1 MSLNSKVEKLLGNQ
15 NSKVDKLLAS
25 KKPTLDQPQ
34 EIKDNSN
41 EKQKKIVEN
50 LLGRSTLIIK
60 PNSLTETQYLD
71 LQKSKK
77 YTAEVLSPDKHK
89 KNLKRNTD
97 CQKTGSIQKFSTYKS
112 LNYSCQKV
120 FVVRFI

>member
-1 MSLNSKVEKLLGNQ
+1 MNLNSKVEKLLGSR

-25 KKPTLDQPQ
+25 KAPQ
-34 EIKDNSN
+34 NEGIKENPSDK
-41 EKQKKIVEN
+41 EKKIVEN

-77 YTAEVLSPDKHK
+77 YTSEVLSPDKHPKNFRRNPDSPK
-89 KNLKRNTD
+89 KDSLLKY
-97 CQKTGSIQKFSTYKS
+97 STYKS
-112 LNYSCQKV
+112 LKSSCQKV
-120 FVVRFI
+120 SFNNF